1 MDFGSSVRQSS
12 AQCSPCSRPCFGGGS
27 GGFTLIELMVTVVI
41 VGIFAA
47 IAVPNFTSMIHK
59 SRVLSAANELYDLLQ
74 YSRGEAVT
82 RGVKIA
88 VSAPG
93 SVNTAWNNN
102 VSVIAVTTNQIL
114 RQIGASGF
122 QDGVVIT
129 TGTGIITFSPTGT
142 TAITTCFKFTYSGD
156 AATPAQYVGIQGS
169 GRITAPSTVV
179 PTTGECLP

>member
-1 MDFGSSVRQSS
+1 MDFGSSVMQLEAQSS
-12 AQCSPCSRPCFGGGS
+12 LRSRPFFDGGS
-27 GGFTLIELMVTVVI
+27 RGFTLIELIVAVAI

-59 SRVLSAANELYDLLQ
+59 NRVLSAANELYDLLQ

-93 SVNTAWNNN
+93 SVNTAWNSN
-102 VSVIAVTTNQIL
+102 VSVTAVTTNQVL
-114 RQIGASGF
+114 RQIGAGGF

-129 TGTGIITFSPTGT
+129 TAVGIITFSPTGT
-142 TAITTCFKFTYSGD
+142 TALTGCFKFTYSAD
-156 AATPAQYVGIQGS
+156 AAIAPQYVGIQGS